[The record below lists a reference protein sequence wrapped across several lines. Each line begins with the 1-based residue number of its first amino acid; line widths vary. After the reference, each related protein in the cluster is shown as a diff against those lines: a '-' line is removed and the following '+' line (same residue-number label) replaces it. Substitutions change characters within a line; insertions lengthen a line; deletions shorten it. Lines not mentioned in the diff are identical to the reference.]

1 MSLFFMF
8 FRFCSNVL
16 VIVMSTGVVYSTF
29 TAYTVLTKG
38 DIEFCGFGLV
48 LIHFYCM
55 VGKFLFGNIY
65 MYW

>member
-8 FRFCSNVL
+8 FRFCNNVL
-16 VIVMSTGVVYSTF
+16 VIVMSSIFYIYC
-29 TAYTVLTKG
+29 AYTVLTKG
-38 DIEFCGFGLV
+38 DIEFCGFGLI